1 MWESLFKKAMQI
13 LGSANIPPG
22 DWTFGGG
29 TTLTIRYRH
38 RESYDIDIF
47 IPDTQQLTF
56 LTPRLNRSI
65 DEIVDYTEAS
75 NFIKLV
81 YPCGEVDFIA
91 APHLT
96 PQYFTYEKICD
107 QVVRVET
114 PVEVVVKKLFYRAEG
129 LKVRDIIDTVVVAQD
144 PAANLLAE
152 AAILGHKLE
161 VLKWRWEILQPH
173 YSNEARNLKGLE
185 PRLREKAPLLF
196 GDFLNQVEQSI
207 IKPI

>member
-65 DEIVDYTEAS
+65 DEIVVNIGRFHRIAIRKLTKIQHRAIS
-75 NFIKLV
+75 HTPFQGHFINGQSLGTAIHIMFIFVKQIKLLGPQSV
-81 YPCGEVDFIA
+81 FSQFWDNSVD
-91 APHLT
+91 
-96 PQYFTYEKICD
+96 
-107 QVVRVET
+107 
-114 PVEVVVKKLFYRAEG
+114 
-129 LKVRDIIDTVVVAQD
+129 
-144 PAANLLAE
+144 
-152 AAILGHKLE
+152 
-161 VLKWRWEILQPH
+161 
-173 YSNEARNLKGLE
+173 
-185 PRLREKAPLLF
+185 PLPL
-196 GDFLNQVEQSI
+196 SC
-207 IKPI
+207 